1 MKNIIEE
8 NEKITV
14 NTKEIEI
21 LKKHFPNCFN
31 KDGEFQ
37 MDKFEKR
44 ISQEV
49 DVTKEGYELRW
60 LGKNYA
66 RLLANI
72 ETDTMIV
79 DDKEHNDK
87 VENKNSENIYI
98 EGDNIDV
105 LKHLKNAYSEKI
117 KMIYIDPP
125 YNTGSDGFVYK
136 DDRKYTKEDLAELTN
151 ITEEEA
157 QRILSFNTKGS
168 NSHSAWLT
176 FMYPRLLTARELLSD
191 DGVIFISIDDNEVS
205 QLKLLCDEVFGEEN
219 FVTSFIWK
227 KGKEGGNDS
236 KIMRS
241 HYDYILTYAKNSY
254 CKDIINLDKK
264 PFLHIYEEIYTR
276 AKKYSSTEE
285 ITLKQQIARKLK
297 DMNRNQFHE
306 KILNLNFNNILTTNY
321 DYNFTPYATGI
332 KTKETKYSLYR
343 YQMYNNTKIWHIH
356 GEINAPESI
365 MIGYEHYMSSIHNIQ
380 INQKENQKENKKISW
395 IDIFLN
401 DNIYILGLG
410 LDFGEIDLWW
420 LLSYRNRLIL
430 DNKIQKN
437 KVIYIKNKKLISSS
451 INLSE
456 EEKINNILK
465 NKEEKAKIEMLKVFG
480 VEIKEIIFENNYID
494 YYNQVIQFLKTDSI
508 N

>member
-1 MKNIIEE
+1 MSSLLVGNGINNISNNI
-8 NEKITV
+8 NW
-14 NTKEIEI
+14 KE
-21 LKKHFPNCFN
+21 
-31 KDGEFQ
+31 
-37 MDKFEKR
+37 
-44 ISQEV
+44 
-49 DVTKEGYELRW
+49 
-60 LGKNYA
+60 
-66 RLLANI
+66 LLI
-72 ETDTMIV
+72 DLMRSI
-79 DDKEHNDK
+79 DKEN
-87 VENKNSENIYI
+87 
-98 EGDNIDV
+98 
-105 LKHLKNAYSEKI
+105 
-117 KMIYIDPP
+117 
-125 YNTGSDGFVYK
+125 
-136 DDRKYTKEDLAELTN
+136 
-151 ITEEEA
+151 
-157 QRILSFNTKGS
+157 
-168 NSHSAWLT
+168 
-176 FMYPRLLTARELLSD
+176 
-191 DGVIFISIDDNEVS
+191 
-205 QLKLLCDEVFGEEN
+205 
-219 FVTSFIWK
+219 
-227 KGKEGGNDS
+227 
-236 KIMRS
+236 
-241 HYDYILTYAKNSY
+241 
-254 CKDIINLDKK
+254 IINLDKK

-437 KVIYIKNKKLISSS
+437 KVIYIKNKKLISSN

-456 EEKINNILK
+456 EEKINNIL
-465 NKEEKAKIEMLKVFG
+465 
-480 VEIKEIIFENNYID
+480 
-494 YYNQVIQFLKTDSI
+494 
-508 N
+508 

>member
-1 MKNIIEE
+1 MKNKIEE
-8 NEKITV
+8 NEKIAV

-66 RLLANI
+66 RLLANV
-72 ETDTMIV
+72 ETETMIV

-219 FVTSFIWK
+219 FAGQITIVNNPR
-227 KGKEGGNDS
+227 GRDYGGIA
-236 KIMRS
+236 KM
-241 HYDYILTYAKNSY
+241 HEYIIVYFKTENSN
-254 CKDIINLDKK
+254 INL
-264 PFLHIYEEIYTR
+264 LT
-276 AKKYSSTEE
+276 SC
-285 ITLKQQIARKLK
+285 
-297 DMNRNQFHE
+297 
-306 KILNLNFNNILTTNY
+306 NFS
-321 DYNFTPYATGI
+321 G
-332 KTKETKYSLYR
+332 
-343 YQMYNNTKIWHIH
+343 
-356 GEINAPESI
+356 
-365 MIGYEHYMSSIHNIQ
+365 
-380 INQKENQKENKKISW
+380 
-395 IDIFLN
+395 
-401 DNIYILGLG
+401 
-410 LDFGEIDLWW
+410 
-420 LLSYRNRLIL
+420 
-430 DNKIQKN
+430 
-437 KVIYIKNKKLISSS
+437 
-451 INLSE
+451 
-456 EEKINNILK
+456 
-465 NKEEKAKIEMLKVFG
+465 
-480 VEIKEIIFENNYID
+480 
-494 YYNQVIQFLKTDSI
+494 
-508 N
+508 